1 MGVEAHR
8 GLAYNPMIVFVE
20 GVPPRFCAL
29 HGWGHMFARE
39 SEMTRP
45 AASWLRS
52 NGMTVKSEFVTPWG
66 VCDLVGLSFNRDNVA
81 SRLDRRQTKA
91 VGSITRALLLLR
103 IPDVETGK
111 STTLR
116 SLVRQCTPSIP
127 EQIVSAETDRLVTD
141 RFVTRS
147 SRGWLQRVNGW
158 MPLHQRLVAVEL
170 KLSRIE
176 EAMRQALDNLGFAEE
191 SYVGLPSKV
200 ARRVASSP
208 SRWSAFFGSGVGLLS
223 VGQRRCR
230 VLVPARRTHDWTDQA
245 VQFYCVEKF
254 WRTRVRDN

>member
-1 MGVEAHR
+1 
-8 GLAYNPMIVFVE
+8 
-20 GVPPRFCAL
+20 
-29 HGWGHMFARE
+29 MFASE
-39 SEMTRP
+39 SDMTAR

-52 NGMTVKSEFVTPWG
+52 SGMVVKSEFVTPWG
-66 VCDLVGLSFNRDNVA
+66 ICDLVGLSFNWDNVA
-81 SRLDRRQTKA
+81 SRLDRGQTKA

-127 EQIVSAETDRLVTD
+127 EEIVSAETDRLIND

-147 SRGWLQRVNGW
+147 SRGRLQRVNGW

-200 ARRVASSP
+200 ARRVASNT
-208 SRWSAFFGSGVGLLS
+208 SRWSTFFGAGVGLLS

-230 VLVPARRTHDWTDQA
+230 VLVPARRTHDWADQA

-254 WRTRVRDN
+254 WRSRVKGN